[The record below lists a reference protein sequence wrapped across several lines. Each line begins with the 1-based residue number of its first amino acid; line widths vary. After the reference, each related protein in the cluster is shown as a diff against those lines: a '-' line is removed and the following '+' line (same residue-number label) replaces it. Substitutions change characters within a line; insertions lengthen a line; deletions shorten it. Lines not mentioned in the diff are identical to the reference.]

1 MTAEEE
7 LIQLR
12 QKNRL
17 LQEQVEAQGQ
27 TILLQQE
34 QISTLI
40 KQVQELQA
48 RLAKD
53 SHNSHLPPSSDR
65 FARQPRSLRQKSGK
79 KPGGQKGHPG
89 TTLKFSQTPD
99 EVIVH
104 AVERCEHCQ
113 QDLTSIAPVAVERRQ
128 VIDLPPPR
136 LLVREH
142 QAESKCC
149 PHCQQRTSAPFP
161 ADVRAPVQY
170 GASIG
175 ARAVYLSQQ
184 QLLPFA
190 RVCEVM
196 EDLLGIS
203 PSEGSLQQAIENC
216 HRTLQDVEEQIKQ
229 ALREAEVIHQDE
241 TGCYVAGQR
250 HWMHTTCTA
259 TLTHYQVHPSRGHE
273 ALEAIGI
280 LAQFTG
286 ISVHDGFG
294 SYFLYACLHAVC
306 NVHIL
311 RELTFLAEEQGLWWA
326 AKLKALLL
334 EMKEATEQA
343 RTQGKSGLHPLEVV
357 DWERRFLELL
367 AEGDRAHPRAQA
379 PPGQRG
385 RCKQSPARNLLDR
398 LRTHQQ
404 AVLAFLEDLRVPFDN
419 NQAERDLRMVK
430 VHQKVS
436 GGFRSWNGAHAFA
449 RIRGYL
455 STLRKQGL
463 PVLSA
468 LEATLL
474 GHPIFP
480 SFQAT

>member
-7 LIQLR
+7 LVHLR
-12 QKNRL
+12 QQNRV

-34 QISTLI
+34 QIATLT

-65 FARQPRSLRQKSGK
+65 FARQPKSLRKKSGN
-79 KPGGQKGHPG
+79 KPGGQEGHPG
-89 TTLKFSQTPD
+89 ATLSFSQTPD

-104 AVERCEHCQ
+104 AVERCKHCQ
-113 QDLTSIAPVAVERRQ
+113 QDLRHIAPIAVERRQ
-128 VIDLPPPR
+128 VVDLPAPR
-136 LLVREH
+136 VLVREH
-142 QAESKCC
+142 QAQSKCC
-149 PHCQQRTSAPFP
+149 PHCQQRTTAPFP
-161 ADVRAPVQY
+161 TDVRAPVQY

-184 QLLPFA
+184 PLLPFA

-196 EDLLGIS
+196 ADLLGVAL
-203 PSEGSLQQAIENC
+203 SEGSLQEVITRCQQNLGE
-216 HRTLQDVEEQIKQ
+216 VEQQIKQ
-229 ALREAEVIHQDE
+229 ALKQAEVLHQDE
-241 TGCYVAGQR
+241 TGLYICGKR
-250 HWMHTTCTA
+250 HWMHVTSTGR
-259 TLTHYQVHPSRGHE
+259 LTHYQVHARRGQQ

-280 LAQFTG
+280 LPGFTG

-294 SYFLYACLHAVC
+294 SYFLYACEHASC

-311 RELTFLAEEQGLWWA
+311 RELTYLAEEQGLWWA

-334 EMKEATEQA
+334 DMKEATEQA
-343 RTQGKSGLHPLEVV
+343 REQGKLWLDPLEVA
-357 DWERRFLELL
+357 DWETGFVELL
-367 AEGDRAHPRAQA
+367 VEGDRAHPRAQA

-385 RCKQSPARNLLDR
+385 RVKQSAARNLLDR
-398 LRTHQQ
+398 LCKHQH

-430 VHQKVS
+430 VQQKIS
-436 GGFRSWNGAHAFA
+436 GGFRAWAGAQAFA

-463 PVLSA
+463 PLLAA

-474 GHPIFP
+474 GHPVLP
-480 SFQAT
+480 SFQTT

>member
-12 QKNRL
+12 HKNRL
-17 LQEQVEAQGQ
+17 LQEQVDAQGQ

-34 QISTLI
+34 QISTLT

-65 FARQPRSLRQKSGK
+65 FARQPKSLRKKSGK
-79 KPGGQKGHPG
+79 KPGGQEGHPG
-89 TTLKFSQTPD
+89 ATLSFSQTPD

-113 QDLTSIAPVAVERRQ
+113 QDLRHLAPVAVERRQ
-128 VIDLPPPR
+128 VVDLPPPR
-136 LLVREH
+136 VLVREH
-142 QAESKCC
+142 QAQSKCC
-149 PHCQQRTSAPFP
+149 PHCKLRTTAPFP

-196 EDLLGIS
+196 EDLVGVAL
-203 PSEGSLQQAIENC
+203 SEGSLQEVIA
-216 HRTLQDVEEQIKQ
+216 RGLQNLGEVEQQIKQ
-229 ALREAEVIHQDE
+229 ALRQAEVLHQDE
-241 TGCYVAGQR
+241 TGLYVCGKR
-250 HWMHTTCTA
+250 HWMHVTA
-259 TLTHYQVHPSRGHE
+259 TARLTHYQVHASRGHE
-273 ALEAIGI
+273 ALDAIGI
-280 LAQFTG
+280 LPGFTG
-286 ISVHDGFG
+286 ISIHDGFG
-294 SYFLYACLHAVC
+294 SYFRYACEHATC
-306 NVHIL
+306 NVHLL
-311 RELTFLAEEQGLWWA
+311 RELTYLAEQQRLWWA

-334 EMKEATEQA
+334 DMKAATLEARE
-343 RTQGKSGLHPLEVV
+343 QGKLWLDPLEVA
-357 DWERRFLELL
+357 DWETRLLELL
-367 AEGDRAHPRAQA
+367 TEGDRAHPRAQA
-379 PPGQRG
+379 PPGHRG
-385 RCKQSPARNLLDR
+385 RVKQSAARNLLDR
-398 LRTHQQ
+398 LRKHQK
-404 AVLAFLEDLRVPFDN
+404 AVLCFLEDLRVDFDN

-430 VHQKVS
+430 VQQKVS
-436 GGFRSWNGAHAFA
+436 GCFRAFTGAQAFA

-455 STLRKQGL
+455 STLRKQGVPL
-463 PVLSA
+463 LAA

-474 GHPIFP
+474 GHPVLP
-480 SFQAT
+480 SF